1 MKRKSPHLKTLK
13 YYVELEKLRF
23 DDKFQFILSLDDN
36 IDADEIEIPS
46 LIIQPYIENA
56 IIHGLTNKEGQG
68 TLRLDIKELN
78 DKLLCIVEDDGIG
91 RQKTES
97 YKINRKEPHKSIGMT
112 VTEERL
118 DIINKTN
125 DVSVNIIDLEVNGM
139 ANGTRVELLINI
151 EKR

>member
-1 MKRKSPHLKTLK
+1 METLK

-68 TLRLDIKELN
+68 TLRLEIKELN
-78 DKLLCIVEDDGIG
+78 DKLLCIIEDDGIG
-91 RQKTES
+91 REKSENL
-97 YKINRKEPHKSIGMT
+97 KIHRNKDHKSVGMT

-118 DIINKTN
+118 DIINRTN

-139 ANGTRVELLINI
+139 ANGTKVELLINI